1 MTPNQRGKCSIHL
14 VSAMIC
20 NKCGIDKDETE
31 FVFKNKTKGKRHT
44 ICKECQK
51 QYKLKYYYDNKQSH
65 YERNNITRAKIAE
78 VIDNYKENHPCILCG
93 ESSKECLDFH
103 HLHDKDVEVS
113 KLRTFGSIRRVI
125 EEIDKCVV
133 LCANCHRKVHAGTI
147 NIGTSS
153 KG

>member
-78 VIDNYKENHPCILCG
+78 VI
-93 ESSKECLDFH
+93 
-103 HLHDKDVEVS
+103 
-113 KLRTFGSIRRVI
+113 

>member
-93 ESSKECLDFH
+93 ESSDEGTTYLIPKEDIHSNTCINLNTT
-103 HLHDKDVEVS
+103 LEEY
-113 KLRTFGSIRRVI
+113 RVY
-125 EEIDKCVV
+125 
-133 LCANCHRKVHAGTI
+133 L
-147 NIGTSS
+147 
-153 KG
+153 